1 MAARA
6 QDAVAIARGLI
17 GTPYAKLDCIGL
29 IVKIIRTAAGGDKK
43 YRTAGTNTLWRSLS
57 AAPKYRDLI
66 RRQEGLIGARA
77 GMLAF
82 KARGTNVHHV
92 GLVTGEG
99 TVIHS
104 SSAQQ
109 GRGVAE
115 TPLSPAEG
123 WTHLG
128 EHRLISIGE
137 ERKMEGNGVVRT
149 AGGKLNV
156 REMPEGRIIAQI
168 PNGSEVEILGED
180 GDWLRVHFG
189 EERSGY
195 VFAAYI
201 ERKAQSEAA
210 QTAQEA
216 QRSRKTIRITDENGD
231 IYDVA
236 GAFTVR
242 VLED

>member
-1 MAARA
+1 M
-6 QDAVAIARGLI
+6 
-17 GTPYAKLDCIGL
+17 
-29 IVKIIRTAAGGDKK
+29 
-43 YRTAGTNTLWRSLS
+43 
-57 AAPKYRDLI
+57 
-66 RRQEGLIGARA
+66 GARA

-82 KARGTNVHHV
+82 KARGTDVHHV

-109 GRGVAE
+109 GRGVVE
-115 TPLSPAEG
+115 TPFSPAEG

-128 EHRLISIGE
+128 THRMIMVRE
-137 ERKMEGNGVVRT
+137 ERTMEGNGVVRT
-149 AGGKLNV
+149 AGGRLNV
-156 REMPEGRIIAQI
+156 RDVPDGQVIAQLA
-168 PNGSEVEILGED
+168 NGSEVEIFDED
-180 GDWLRVHFG
+180 GDWMRVHFG

-201 ERKAQSEAA
+201 ERKAK
-210 QTAQEA
+210 
-216 QRSRKTIRITDENGD
+216 RRKKTIRITDENGD

-242 VLED
+242 VIED

>member
-1 MAARA
+1 
-6 QDAVAIARGLI
+6 
-17 GTPYAKLDCIGL
+17 
-29 IVKIIRTAAGGDKK
+29 
-43 YRTAGTNTLWRSLS
+43 
-57 AAPKYRDLI
+57 
-66 RRQEGLIGARA
+66 
-77 GMLAF
+77 MLAF
-82 KARGTNVHHV
+82 KARGTDVHHV

-99 TVIHS
+99 TVVHS

-109 GRGVAE
+109 GRGVVE

-128 EHRLISIGE
+128 KHRLILVRE
-137 ERKMEGNGVVRT
+137 ETKMEGKGVVRT

-156 REMPEGRIIAQI
+156 REMPEGKVIAQI
-168 PNGSEVEILGED
+168 PNGSEVEILETDGE
-180 GDWLRVHFG
+180 WMRVHFG

-201 ERKAQSEAA
+201 ERKAQGK
-210 QTAQEA
+210 
-216 QRSRKTIRITDENGD
+216 RKAIRITDENGD

-242 VLED
+242 VIED

>member
-1 MAARA
+1 
-6 QDAVAIARGLI
+6 
-17 GTPYAKLDCIGL
+17 
-29 IVKIIRTAAGGDKK
+29 
-43 YRTAGTNTLWRSLS
+43 
-57 AAPKYRDLI
+57 
-66 RRQEGLIGARA
+66 
-77 GMLAF
+77 
-82 KARGTNVHHV
+82 
-92 GLVTGEG
+92 
-99 TVIHS
+99 
-104 SSAQQ
+104 
-109 GRGVAE
+109 
-115 TPLSPAEG
+115 
-123 WTHLG
+123 
-128 EHRLISIGE
+128 
-137 ERKMEGNGVVRT
+137 MEGNGVVRT

-180 GDWLRVHFG
+180 GDWMRVHFG

-210 QTAQEA
+210 ETAQEA